1 MGLRAL
7 LRCLSPHSCFKSR
20 QDILLSISS
29 VVELKVEIDN
39 LEIQMKAN
47 NMSDEKSDSSEVDTD
62 TDTDVEE
69 YECVVCRQEFR
80 RGEYKREDHQRIFQH
95 WG

>member
-1 MGLRAL
+1 MMGLQAL
-7 LRCLSPHSCFKSR
+7 LRCLSLRSCFKSK

-39 LEIQMKAN
+39 HENQQLDN
-47 NMSDEKSDSSEVDTD
+47 NVSDDKSDITEEDTD
-62 TDTDVEE
+62 TDTDVDK
-69 YECVVCRQEFR
+69 YECVVCRQECS
-80 RGEYKREDHQRIFQH
+80 GEHNMEEHRRIFQH